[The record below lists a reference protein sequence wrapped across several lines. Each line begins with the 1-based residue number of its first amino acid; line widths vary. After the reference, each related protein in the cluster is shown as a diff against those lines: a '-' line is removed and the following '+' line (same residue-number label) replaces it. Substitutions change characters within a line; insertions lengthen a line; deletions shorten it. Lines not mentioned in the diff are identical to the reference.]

1 MTTRAGG
8 AGGLTRKLL
17 DLDAELLAALLNMDG
32 ANLPRIWFVALVG
45 AGALTRSEGA
55 AG

>member
-17 DLDAELLAALLNMDG
+17 NLDAKLLAALLDVDG
-32 ANLPRIWFVALVG
+32 ANLPWIWLVARVG